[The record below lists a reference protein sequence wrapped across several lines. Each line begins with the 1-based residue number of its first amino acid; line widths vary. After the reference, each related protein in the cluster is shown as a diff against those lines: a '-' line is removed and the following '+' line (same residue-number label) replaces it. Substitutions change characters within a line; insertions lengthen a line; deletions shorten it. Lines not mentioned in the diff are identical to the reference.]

1 MKLLFI
7 HPSVELYGA
16 DKILLY
22 ILEILH
28 KDNEIT
34 VLLPKD
40 GILVQYIKNISSK
53 INIVLREDMPIV
65 HSKIGIK
72 KLITLP
78 LWIRKFSCVFE
89 KSSFDFVYCNTLAT
103 VPLLFTNWSKIK
115 ICHVHE
121 IIENSI
127 LNFGFSLLLKLGAN
141 KVICVS
147 EHVKQ
152 HLLFSKKYTVVHNG
166 IPDLAQSKILENEK
180 TNSYKV
186 RFVLPGRYMP
196 KKGQWF
202 LVEALKKLSED
213 ELNKCEFLL
222 YGSPPPNRPK
232 LGEEL
237 KTLVTSSNLMSY
249 VHLFPFTNDI
259 NEIYENADVILI
271 PSIMADPFPTT
282 VLEAMMFSKP
292 LISTNHGGASEIID
306 DNFGKLISPN
316 DTDAFVNAI
325 RYFIKNISCLC
336 EFGKN
341 ARKKYENY
349 LTVNH
354 FKNRFINELFGE
366 KYEKN

>member
-28 KDNEIT
+28 EDNEIT
-34 VLLPKD
+34 VLLPKA

-53 INIVLREDMPIV
+53 IDVVLREDMPIV

-121 IIENSI
+121 IIENPI

-152 HLLFSKKYTVVHNG
+152 HLLFSKK
-166 IPDLAQSKILENEK
+166 
-180 TNSYKV
+180 
-186 RFVLPGRYMP
+186 
-196 KKGQWF
+196 
-202 LVEALKKLSED
+202 
-213 ELNKCEFLL
+213 
-222 YGSPPPNRPK
+222 
-232 LGEEL
+232 
-237 KTLVTSSNLMSY
+237 
-249 VHLFPFTNDI
+249 
-259 NEIYENADVILI
+259 
-271 PSIMADPFPTT
+271 
-282 VLEAMMFSKP
+282 
-292 LISTNHGGASEIID
+292 
-306 DNFGKLISPN
+306 
-316 DTDAFVNAI
+316 
-325 RYFIKNISCLC
+325 
-336 EFGKN
+336 
-341 ARKKYENY
+341 
-349 LTVNH
+349 
-354 FKNRFINELFGE
+354 
-366 KYEKN
+366 